1 MSSLRLDRESGR
13 SPNPDTGFSISRKC
27 GALPDRNKGGSE
39 MSEHESNEG
48 PNLFVRFFDF
58 ENMIGATLIKIVYFV
73 GLIGIALW
81 GLVALNGVLQ
91 ASRFMGGGNALFAL
105 IIAIVGF
112 VIWIVFWRFVCEL
125 WMVIFKIHDRLGEIR
140 DRLPPKA

>member
-1 MSSLRLDRESGR
+1 
-13 SPNPDTGFSISRKC
+13 
-27 GALPDRNKGGSE
+27 

-48 PNLFVRFFDF
+48 PNLFARFFDF

-91 ASRFMGGGNALFAL
+91 ASRFIGGGNALFAL